1 MKMKVEIKM
10 IDSEDAVDP
19 HKIGTPLI
27 PSTQIGQSDD
37 VKNESSRSEHHDS
50 QCKMVT
56 LPHVQ

>member
-1 MKMKVEIKM
+1 MKVEIKM
-10 IDSEDAVDP
+10 NDSEDAVDP

-50 QCKMVT
+50 W
-56 LPHVQ
+56 